1 MDIIEFTQ
9 FKLDLKWL
17 IDKEI
22 ELLEIKSQEWY
33 NDDEEDKSIS
43 LMCDNQIKELQSL
56 KNKVSQLKMNQL

>member
-22 ELLEIKSQEWY
+22 EILEIKSQEWY

-56 KNKVSQLKMNQL
+56 KNKVSQLKISQI